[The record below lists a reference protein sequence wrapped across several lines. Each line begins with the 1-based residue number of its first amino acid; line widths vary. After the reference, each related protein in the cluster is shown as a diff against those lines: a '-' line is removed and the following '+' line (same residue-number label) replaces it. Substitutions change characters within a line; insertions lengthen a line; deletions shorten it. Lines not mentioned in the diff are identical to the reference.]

1 MTAWQQRN
9 LRKSVIHVQDIG
21 IATIAIPLKY
31 DNVGRE
37 MTAKKSAKKRAA
49 RSKVSFF
56 SVIKIGGGGEGYKK
70 NKEI

>member
-1 MTAWQQRN
+1 M
-9 LRKSVIHVQDIG
+9 IHVQDIG

-49 RSKVSFF
+49 RSKVSFL
-56 SVIKIGGGGEGYKK
+56 SVIKLDAEGKGGGEGKG
-70 NKEI
+70 EGLLL

>member
-1 MTAWQQRN
+1 M
-9 LRKSVIHVQDIG
+9 IHVQDIG

-56 SVIKIGGGGEGYKK
+56 FQLSNLGVGVRVRVRVRVRVLLL
-70 NKEI
+70 

>member
-1 MTAWQQRN
+1 MTASQQRN

-21 IATIAIPLKY
+21 IATIAIRLKY

-56 SVIKIGGGGEGYKK
+56 SVIKLGGGGEG
-70 NKEI
+70 